1 MPPDGLPEDAEG
13 LDEVVRMHRL
23 FPVPLVCPLYNFT
36 VCASCLVSSVNAFC
50 LLQRVAMQSARFGAC
65 MWHLLAGGEDLIRD
79 KGGFDN
85 PLDGGLQ
92 RTTRHPCVRRG
103 GFGRPLGVGLQREI
117 RLRHPSVRHSGFG
130 HSLGGGLQRGI
141 QLHILYNYNIPAVA
155 MPGGDQSFAGAR
167 ATCDV
172 QGLGR
177 LAMAKWPEAVHTP
190 APQRVS
196 ISVLEKVRASM
207 IVCTP
212 HQWHRAVSGPRVR
225 LGGQHTAKWMLCMH
239 VSSRKELP
247 AASATV
253 TLLWVPR

>member
-1 MPPDGLPEDAEG
+1 M
-13 LDEVVRMHRL
+13 
-23 FPVPLVCPLYNFT
+23 
-36 VCASCLVSSVNAFC
+36 
-50 LLQRVAMQSARFGAC
+50 
-65 MWHLLAGGEDLIRD
+65 
-79 KGGFDN
+79 
-85 PLDGGLQ
+85 
-92 RTTRHPCVRRG
+92 
-103 GFGRPLGVGLQREI
+103 
-117 RLRHPSVRHSGFG
+117 PSVFYSAWQCRARALVPACGIF
-130 HSLGGGLQRGI
+130 LQEVRI
-141 QLHILYNYNIPAVA
+141 SFETKADSTIPSMAVYKEQHDIPASAVAVSAVPSALVYKEKYDYDIPAFAIAVSAIPSAVVYKEEYNYNIPAVA